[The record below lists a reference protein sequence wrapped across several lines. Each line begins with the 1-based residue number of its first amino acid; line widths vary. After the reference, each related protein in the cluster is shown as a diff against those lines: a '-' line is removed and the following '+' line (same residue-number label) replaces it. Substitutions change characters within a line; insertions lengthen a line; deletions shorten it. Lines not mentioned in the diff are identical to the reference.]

1 MRGILRD
8 TLRQLTRAGR
18 PLALRS
24 AGKAGS
30 HNSVICHVGRRSG
43 RTYQTP
49 VVAVAHDDGFLIALP
64 YAERTDW
71 LKNVLA
77 ARSAKLITGGQT
89 YDVDDPAVIPM
100 SEAAEH
106 FPPKE
111 RRLQKRLGVE
121 SALRL
126 HRR

>member
-1 MRGILRD
+1 
-8 TLRQLTRAGR
+8 
-18 PLALRS
+18 
-24 AGKAGS
+24 
-30 HNSVICHVGRRSG
+30 
-43 RTYQTP
+43 

-106 FPPKE
+106 FAPKE
-111 RRLQKRLGVE
+111 QRLQKRFGVE

-126 HRR
+126 HRQ